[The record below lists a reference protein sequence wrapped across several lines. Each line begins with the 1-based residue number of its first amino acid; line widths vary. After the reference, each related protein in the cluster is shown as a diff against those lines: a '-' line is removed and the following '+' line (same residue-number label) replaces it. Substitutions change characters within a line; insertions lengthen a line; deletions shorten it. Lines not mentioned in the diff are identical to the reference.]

1 MKRSVGR
8 LQSLATKLAVSATLA
23 LLVFGVS
30 FNLINA
36 YVELNREIQSD
47 EKVYQRQLAAVI
59 PLLEIATERDD
70 NVLASQGIALLATS
84 EIVESIRVED
94 DSGAVLAQL
103 AKSRLDDSTPIV
115 EFFAK
120 PKSVEPIVLF
130 KKQAYPHDSAQIL
143 GRLSISLDPRRGLI
157 EFAERN
163 RFFIGLGTARTLL
176 LLGVLFFLI
185 RYLLIVPIQQVVL
198 GLGAA
203 SKLSVG
209 VPTPRGHYHD
219 EIGVLVT
226 QINENIAQQRANL
239 AELAANEQRFNAILE
254 GAGDACLLFEQAS
267 GEILYANQATCNLL
281 AHDRATLLGLKV
293 FDITA
298 SFTMEEWVSRV
309 SIIHSLSV
317 HQREST
323 LIASDGSE
331 IPVESTSSIIEL
343 EGKPAVLAFVRDM
356 RTRKHLEADLA
367 HAQKLTSL
375 GELTGGVSHDFN
387 NLLQLIQGALDVI
400 EQDNDHSSTATKKS
414 LANAKRAT
422 QQGTQLISQLL
433 AFSRKQ
439 VLAPERVSVGQ
450 TIEENK
456 DLLQQATGRNVNWS
470 FSNEV
475 AEDQVLLDRGALIN
489 ALLNLVVNSVHAMPD
504 GGQLKLTLRRL
515 TSDELRLHLPNRLKS
530 KEFVCL
536 VVHDT
541 GSGMSDEI
549 KNRIF
554 EPFYTTKAEGLG
566 TGMGLA
572 SVFGFVTQSEG
583 HIRVESELNKG
594 SSFFIYL
601 PVVSA
606 KGTDT
611 TREEGNELSAHP
623 EGLVN
628 PQSVSI
634 ETPSIAG
641 ASRKLVSSAHAQT
654 GSERSNILL
663 VDSHEELRSIT
674 QSFLETAGY
683 SIQGVGSA
691 SAALIEVAAQDNP
704 VTLML
709 TDLALPTKD
718 EAVDL
723 IAYCQR
729 AHPEILIGV
738 MSSSSKWLERTGFSA
753 VPMRNVLPKPF
764 SRHELI
770 EFVRQ
775 RYAERDQ
782 SFRDGA

>member
-1 MKRSVGR
+1 M
-8 LQSLATKLAVSATLA
+8 
-23 LLVFGVS
+23 
-30 FNLINA
+30 
-36 YVELNREIQSD
+36 
-47 EKVYQRQLAAVI
+47 
-59 PLLEIATERDD
+59 
-70 NVLASQGIALLATS
+70 
-84 EIVESIRVED
+84 
-94 DSGAVLAQL
+94 
-103 AKSRLDDSTPIV
+103 
-115 EFFAK
+115 
-120 PKSVEPIVLF
+120 
-130 KKQAYPHDSAQIL
+130 
-143 GRLSISLDPRRGLI
+143 
-157 EFAERN
+157 
-163 RFFIGLGTARTLL
+163 GTARTLL

-536 VVHDT
+536 VVQDT

-634 ETPSIAG
+634 ETPSIAR

-654 GSERSNILL
+654 GSEGSNILL

-674 QSFLETAGY
+674 QTFLETAGY

>member
-536 VVHDT
+536 VVQDT

>member
-1 MKRSVGR
+1 M
-8 LQSLATKLAVSATLA
+8 
-23 LLVFGVS
+23 
-30 FNLINA
+30 
-36 YVELNREIQSD
+36 
-47 EKVYQRQLAAVI
+47 I

-103 AKSRLDDSTPIV
+103 AKSRLDDSTLIV

-120 PKSVEPIVLF
+120 PKSVEPIVLL

-298 SFTMEEWVSRV
+298 SFTIWEWVNRV

-323 LIASDGSE
+323 LIASDGRE

-422 QQGTQLISQLL
+422 QQGAQNQSTVGF
-433 AFSRKQ
+433 FS
-439 VLAPERVSVGQ
+439 E
-450 TIEENK
+450 T
-456 DLLQQATGRNVNWS
+456 S
-470 FSNEV
+470 FS
-475 AEDQVLLDRGALIN
+475 AR
-489 ALLNLVVNSVHAMPD
+489 
-504 GGQLKLTLRRL
+504 T
-515 TSDELRLHLPNRLKS
+515 
-530 KEFVCL
+530 
-536 VVHDT
+536 
-541 GSGMSDEI
+541 
-549 KNRIF
+549 
-554 EPFYTTKAEGLG
+554 GLG
-566 TGMGLA
+566 
-572 SVFGFVTQSEG
+572 
-583 HIRVESELNKG
+583 
-594 SSFFIYL
+594 
-601 PVVSA
+601 
-606 KGTDT
+606 
-611 TREEGNELSAHP
+611 
-623 EGLVN
+623 
-628 PQSVSI
+628 
-634 ETPSIAG
+634 
-641 ASRKLVSSAHAQT
+641 
-654 GSERSNILL
+654 RS
-663 VDSHEELRSIT
+663 
-674 QSFLETAGY
+674 
-683 SIQGVGSA
+683 
-691 SAALIEVAAQDNP
+691 DN
-704 VTLML
+704 
-709 TDLALPTKD
+709 
-718 EAVDL
+718 
-723 IAYCQR
+723 
-729 AHPEILIGV
+729 
-738 MSSSSKWLERTGFSA
+738 
-753 VPMRNVLPKPF
+753 
-764 SRHELI
+764 
-770 EFVRQ
+770 
-775 RYAERDQ
+775 
-782 SFRDGA
+782 

>member
-1 MKRSVGR
+1 M
-8 LQSLATKLAVSATLA
+8 
-23 LLVFGVS
+23 LL
-30 FNLINA
+30 
-36 YVELNREIQSD
+36 
-47 EKVYQRQLAAVI
+47 
-59 PLLEIATERDD
+59 
-70 NVLASQGIALLATS
+70 
-84 EIVESIRVED
+84 
-94 DSGAVLAQL
+94 
-103 AKSRLDDSTPIV
+103 
-115 EFFAK
+115 
-120 PKSVEPIVLF
+120 

-298 SFTMEEWVSRV
+298 SFTIEEWVNRV

-470 FSNEV
+470 FSSEV

-654 GSERSNILL
+654 GSEGSNILL

-674 QSFLETAGY
+674 QTFLETAGY

>member
-1 MKRSVGR
+1 M
-8 LQSLATKLAVSATLA
+8 
-23 LLVFGVS
+23 
-30 FNLINA
+30 
-36 YVELNREIQSD
+36 
-47 EKVYQRQLAAVI
+47 
-59 PLLEIATERDD
+59 
-70 NVLASQGIALLATS
+70 
-84 EIVESIRVED
+84 
-94 DSGAVLAQL
+94 
-103 AKSRLDDSTPIV
+103 
-115 EFFAK
+115 
-120 PKSVEPIVLF
+120 
-130 KKQAYPHDSAQIL
+130 
-143 GRLSISLDPRRGLI
+143 
-157 EFAERN
+157 
-163 RFFIGLGTARTLL
+163 RTL

-654 GSERSNILL
+654 GSEGSNILL

-674 QSFLETAGY
+674 QTFLETAGY